1 MKEKVPFNKHGISNS
16 IKAMNVE
23 NILIIT
29 FAIRCNK
36 FYLKINFLFKC
47 DTVNV

>member
-1 MKEKVPFNKHGISNS
+1 MKEKVAFNKDSISNS
-16 IKAMNVE
+16 IQAMNFE
-23 NILIIT
+23 HIPIIT

-47 DTVNV
+47 DVINV